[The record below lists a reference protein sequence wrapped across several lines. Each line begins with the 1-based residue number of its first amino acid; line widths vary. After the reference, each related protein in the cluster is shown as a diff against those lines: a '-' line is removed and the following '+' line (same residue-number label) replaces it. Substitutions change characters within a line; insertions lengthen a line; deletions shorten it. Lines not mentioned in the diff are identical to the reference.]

1 MTEIIQSPSNLDRQ
15 IKITEEKLRRVK
27 ARGDLLEYIRYI
39 GHVPEFEPLP
49 FQRKIADKL
58 EAVDRGLIKRLMIFV
73 PRRHGKSE
81 ISSINFPAKY
91 LCENPG
97 KKVMCVSYAAGLAVD
112 FGREVRNIINSPQS
126 QNLYPVTLRPD
137 SKAANRW
144 HTSNG
149 GQYYAAGVAGGM
161 TGRGFSLGIIEDPHK
176 AQEINSPVAREAVW
190 EWYTKAF
197 RPSCEKGAIILIMQ
211 RLHWDDLA
219 GRLLSQAKADGEKWD
234 VLKLQAVDDETGEC
248 LWPSRFP
255 LEELMTLK
263 KMDPRMFQ
271 AQYQQEPERDTGP
284 YAKREWFRFWLYP
297 LPFVFDEIIMSCDLA
312 FSRRDGISSFVVMQI
327 WGRKGIDYY
336 LLDQWR
342 ERADYPTTKL
352 AFIHLCSKWPLC
364 GTKIVENKA
373 NGPALESELRDT
385 ISGISLREPGSEKG
399 PGKVARFNAATPA
412 LQSGHVYLPEPIAN
426 PWVETLISEVITF
439 TGKSGEIN
447 DQVDTLSQAIDY
459 FEEQHRGTDN
469 LSKLGTM

>member
-1 MTEIIQSPSNLDRQ
+1 MTEPNVDPNDIDRQ
-15 IKITEEKLRRVK
+15 VKIVEAKLRRVK
-27 ARGDLLEYIRYI
+27 ARGDLLEYIKYI
-39 GHVPEFEPLP
+39 GHVPVFEPLP
-49 FQRKIADKL
+49 FQRKIVDKL
-58 EAVDRGLIKRLMIFV
+58 EQVDRGLIKRLMIFV
-73 PRRHGKSE
+73 PRRHGKTE

-112 FGREVRNIINSPQS
+112 FGREVRNILNSPQS

-149 GQYYAAGVAGGM
+149 GQYFATGIGGQI
-161 TGRGFSLGIIEDPHK
+161 TGRGFNLGIIEDPHK
-176 AQEINSPVAREAVW
+176 AQEVESPLAREAVW
-190 EWYTKAF
+190 DWYTKAF

-219 GRLLSQAKADGEKWD
+219 GRLLAQMKAGGEQWD
-234 VLKLQAVDDETGEC
+234 ALKLQAIDDITGEC

-255 LEELMTLK
+255 LEDLLTLK

-271 AQYQQEPERDTGP
+271 AQYQQEPEQETGP
-284 YAKREWFRFWLYP
+284 YAKREWFRFWVG
-297 LPFVFDEIIMSCDLA
+297 LPFIFDEIIMSCDLA
-312 FSRRDGISSFVVMQI
+312 FSKRAGFSSFVVMQV
-327 WGRKGIDYY
+327 WGRKGNDYY

-342 ERADYPTTKL
+342 DRADYPTTKQ
-352 AFIHLCSKWPLC
+352 AFIMLAGKWPKC
-364 GTKIVENKA
+364 GIKIVENKA
-373 NGPALESELRDT
+373 NGPALEAELRDT
-385 ISGISLREPGSEKG
+385 ISGIFLREPGSEKG

-412 LQSGHVYLPEPIAN
+412 LQSGHVYLPNPITH
-426 PWVETLISEVITF
+426 PWVEEFISELITF
-439 TGKSGEIN
+439 TGRSGEIN
-447 DQVDTLSQAIDY
+447 DQVDTFSQAVDY

-469 LSKLGTM
+469 LRKLGTM